1 MRMNQSPVVRRVHE
15 ESLGQVVV
23 FAVGE
28 ARGVDPADL
37 DDRLYDVIDPDAL
50 DNLFTGGGG
59 TLEFTFAGCQV
70 TVHGGERV
78 VVVPTSVEA
87 GAEPVATVND

>member
-1 MRMNQSPVVRRVHE
+1 MNQSPVVRKVRDK
-15 ESLGQVVV
+15 SLGQVVV

-28 ARGVDPADL
+28 ARGVDPVDL
-37 DDRLYDVIDPDAL
+37 DDCLYDVIDPDAL
-50 DNLFTGGGG
+50 DSLFTGGSG

-70 TVHGGERV
+70 AVHGGERV

-87 GAEPVATVND
+87 GDERFAVMND

>member
-1 MRMNQSPVVRRVHE
+1 MRMNQSHVVRKVHE

-28 ARGVDPADL
+28 AKGIDPADL
-37 DDRLYDVIDPDAL
+37 DDCLYDVIDPDAL
-50 DNLFTGGGG
+50 DNLFTGGSG

-70 TVHGGERV
+70 TVYGGERV
-78 VVVPTSVEA
+78 VVVPTSVAA
-87 GAEPVATVND
+87 GTERFAVVND